1 MRHHFYC
8 SARRWGRCPARHPFE
23 LSADNGRRLLPA
35 TPAVP
40 PFGVR
45 CGCMLFRFAGQ
56 QIGAATGR
64 LLCGGF
70 LPGECDLRMFDL
82 GTHSRSRGFA
92 DRARH
97 HALSIGHHLM
107 PFWNCRHCSAEIS
120 TSWTWNLH
128 LFPDRLSEARSARIG
143 EVKNLTKDA
152 GAAEAARSFVDLSAL
167 RRDPARFGLCRFC
180 ASCSCKS
187 SGCEPPGN

>member
-1 MRHHFYC
+1 MQSGNFALLMRRHFYC
-8 SARRWGRCPARHPFE
+8 SARRWGRCPASHPFE

-35 TPAVP
+35 
-40 PFGVR
+40 
-45 CGCMLFRFAGQ
+45 
-56 QIGAATGR
+56 
-64 LLCGGF
+64 
-70 LPGECDLRMFDL
+70 
-82 GTHSRSRGFA
+82 
-92 DRARH
+92 DRARR